1 MLVSLLGGTCE
12 MLFED
17 VAILDSFQNGHVSKN
32 ISFKAAAV
40 WQGLLCLQLLAFE
53 AGHCASLTDNR
64 G

>member
-1 MLVSLLGGTCE
+1 